1 MPFRL
6 ALRAAHHHHLP
17 SRRKR
22 VHQKRSGN
30 RLFPRSADTS
40 TQSPLPSPPLPCSRF
55 NIPSALAQLAASTA
69 PAGDTRAHASG
80 RTREGTG
87 SRDNLCPSQSTW

>member
-30 RLFPRSADTS
+30 RLFPRSADTIYAI
-40 TQSPLPSPPLPCSRF
+40 PPPLSPSSLFSFQYSLCAGPTSR
-55 NIPSALAQLAASTA
+55 PHR
-69 PAGDTRAHASG
+69 PR
-80 RTREGTG
+80 R
-87 SRDNLCPSQSTW
+87 